1 MSCPPPKTNSD
12 KVLRPSGP
20 EETGLQLSRI
30 SGMTFNHPQ
39 GEEEGCNYAN
49 QHSVWD
55 KEAKNLPGIRQ
66 AT

>member
-1 MSCPPPKTNSD
+1 MFSKKKSSD

-20 EETGLQLSRI
+20 DKTGLQLRGI
-30 SGMTFNHPQ
+30 RGMTFNDPQ
-39 GEEEGCNYAN
+39 EEEEGCKYTN

-55 KEAKNLPGIRQ
+55 KEPRNLPVILQ